1 MLFVESQTL
10 SHEVERAKRIELL
23 EELQKN
29 NLTPLIRSARLNCFS
44 NALLGPENIA
54 RLETAI
60 ASSIEQESQT
70 AYVRGDVFCLV
81 DHVFFLVFDDDRKPA
96 PAIRAGIVYSARTT
110 EPFRKLHSF
119 CTDLEKLLLLSHAT
133 PEIESAAPMP
143 QWEQG
148 KPSMPEGFKRFVARQ
163 DTDSLFTS
171 SRKETMTKRIRATS
185 ILEDPSA
192 RVFLRRAKD
201 AHVEGYASKLLTGA
215 TAGPND
221 SSIERLEDAGLV
233 EREVQVSCRKTGH
246 ALFRL
251 PTPHALAVVTVS
263 DATCSDCGAPVA
275 DEKVEEVISPTLL
288 AAALLEDGSWL
299 ISRLHNI
306 LREMGISESEIAVGP
321 SEGEGYGQ
329 MMANICGESFL
340 LVARDGELT
349 PAFARWA
356 IDLEIETEASHLV
369 VVATGR
375 IHNQAAVLLHN
386 HARHRVRAGQNF
398 ELILADEAAVAGY
411 ELRHAFDRVS
421 QRVVAEQLCEL
432 DSGLGLSV
440 SQLIIT
446 KFKLLPDAEPASH
459 DDFVV
464 TESEIPHQKRP
475 LSLAAHATAHAVE
488 VLDVEELTIEPS
500 DNLGH
505 ESDANLGINL
515 NSDSQNT
522 EQTV

>member
-44 NALLGPENIA
+44 NALLGPENIT

-60 ASSIEQESQT
+60 ASSIEEENQT

-81 DHVFFLVFDDDRKPA
+81 DHVFFLVFDDDSKSA

-119 CTDLEKLLLLSHAT
+119 CSDLEKLLVLSDAT
-133 PEIESAAPMP
+133 YSETESEAQRP

-148 KPSMPEGFKRFVARQ
+148 KPSMPEGFKRFVGRQ

-192 RVFLRRAKD
+192 RIFLRRAKD

-288 AAALLEDGSWL
+288 AASLLEDGSWL

-440 SQLIIT
+440 SQLIVT
-446 KFKLLPDAEPASH
+446 KFKLLPDAEAVSH
-459 DDFVV
+459 DDFAV
-464 TESEIPHQKRP
+464 TESDIPHQKRP

-488 VLDVEELTIEPS
+488 VLDVGELTTEPS
-500 DNLGH
+500 ENLGQG
-505 ESDANLGINL
+505 DTNLGINL

>member
-60 ASSIEQESQT
+60 ASSIEEESQT

-81 DHVFFLVFDDDRKPA
+81 DHVFFLVFDDDRKP

-133 PEIESAAPMP
+133 HSETESAEPHP

-192 RVFLRRAKD
+192 RIFLRRAKD

-233 EREVQVSCRKTGH
+233 EREVQVSCRKT
-246 ALFRL
+246 
-251 PTPHALAVVTVS
+251 
-263 DATCSDCGAPVA
+263 
-275 DEKVEEVISPTLL
+275 
-288 AAALLEDGSWL
+288 
-299 ISRLHNI
+299 
-306 LREMGISESEIAVGP
+306 
-321 SEGEGYGQ
+321 
-329 MMANICGESFL
+329 
-340 LVARDGELT
+340 
-349 PAFARWA
+349 
-356 IDLEIETEASHLV
+356 
-369 VVATGR
+369 
-375 IHNQAAVLLHN
+375 
-386 HARHRVRAGQNF
+386 
-398 ELILADEAAVAGY
+398 
-411 ELRHAFDRVS
+411 
-421 QRVVAEQLCEL
+421 
-432 DSGLGLSV
+432 
-440 SQLIIT
+440 
-446 KFKLLPDAEPASH
+446 
-459 DDFVV
+459 
-464 TESEIPHQKRP
+464 
-475 LSLAAHATAHAVE
+475 
-488 VLDVEELTIEPS
+488 
-500 DNLGH
+500 
-505 ESDANLGINL
+505 
-515 NSDSQNT
+515 
-522 EQTV
+522 